1 MPTLS
6 TPLSAGTAAA
16 TSTDI
21 SLNQGQS
28 AVVGIF
34 STVTDVLLADN
45 FTVVTVTPGVPTP
58 LGVLSSK
65 NPTFVIHGPGVYR
78 VLRPLLPS
86 AFGVYAYV

>member
-16 TSTDI
+16 TSGDI
-21 SLNQGQS
+21 SLDQNQS
-28 AVVGIF
+28 AVIGIF

-58 LGVLSSK
+58 LGVLSAKS
-65 NPTFVIHGPGVYR
+65 PTLVVHGPGVYR
-78 VLRPLLPS
+78 VLRPLLTS
-86 AFGVYAYV
+86 AFGVYKYV